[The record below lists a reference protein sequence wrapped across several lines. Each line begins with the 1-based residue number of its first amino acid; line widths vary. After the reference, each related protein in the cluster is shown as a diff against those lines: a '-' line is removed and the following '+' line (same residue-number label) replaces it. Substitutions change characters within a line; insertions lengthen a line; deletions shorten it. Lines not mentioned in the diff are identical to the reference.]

1 MPFCGLTQVQELPAS
16 AGRRSTRYLGH
27 TRASGVAASQASHV
41 HCVGLQGIGYLLM
54 FGPIF
59 VILAGLRKI
68 DAARWVLMAF
78 VISAAVMVLAYLF
91 LLAKDCTRNE
101 PAVPHQQRARPPKKT
116 GSFTDPRSDLEM
128 ASPVPRSGATDAT
141 AKGGGSVAPDNLKFY
156 AAAGAGDKRAAKR
169 KNPRARPP
177 DRRG

>member
-1 MPFCGLTQVQELPAS
+1 
-16 AGRRSTRYLGH
+16 
-27 TRASGVAASQASHV
+27 
-41 HCVGLQGIGYLLM
+41 M

-169 KNPRARPP
+169 KTPRARPP

>member
-1 MPFCGLTQVQELPAS
+1 M
-16 AGRRSTRYLGH
+16 
-27 TRASGVAASQASHV
+27 RASGVAVSHASHV
-41 HCVGLQGIGYLLM
+41 HRVGLQGIGYLLM

-78 VISAAVMVLAYLF
+78 VISAAVMVLTYLF

-141 AKGGGSVAPDNLKFY
+141 ATGGGGSVAPDNLKFY